1 MSSALRMQILACSL
15 FLPEIRVF
23 FGYFWPFGGPG
34 DAVTTPPSL
43 LLKYFAVYVK
53 KLMYTAKI

>member
-1 MSSALRMQILACSL
+1 MQILACSL